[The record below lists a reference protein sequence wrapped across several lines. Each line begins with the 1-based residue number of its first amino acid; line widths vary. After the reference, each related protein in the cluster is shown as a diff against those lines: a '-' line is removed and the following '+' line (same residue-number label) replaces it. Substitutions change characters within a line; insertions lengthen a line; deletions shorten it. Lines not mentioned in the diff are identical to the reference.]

1 METGI
6 SGVGDMTARR
16 RTTSSTEQGIKNR
29 TDGEGAHLYI
39 KEHLGVAMAV
49 PQREQCGYYLPI
61 YRWFQNQPELLP
73 IFRRRGMR
81 GRA

>member
-1 METGI
+1 MEKGRTYISDTGY
-6 SGVGDMTARR
+6 RLLF
-16 RTTSSTEQGIKNR
+16 K
-29 TDGEGAHLYI
+29 
-39 KEHLGVAMAV
+39 
-49 PQREQCGYYLPI
+49 REQCGYYLPI